1 MEFAFIAICLQVV
14 ELLDAF
20 PNGLDFVM
28 VFEYMPTG
36 LWEIL
41 RDPEISLTLVQIKT
55 YMKMLLEGIAYVH
68 GKNIIHRVHGFVS

>member
-1 MEFAFIAICLQVV
+1 
-14 ELLDAF
+14 
-20 PNGLDFVM
+20 M

-41 RDPEISLTLVQIKT
+41 RDSEISLTTVQIKT

-68 GKNIIHRVHGFVS
+68 GKNIIHRVYGSYFRRDSDICNEF